1 MSKRFKGKACVYCT
15 AEGRADT
22 GDHVFAREFFPLD
35 LREDLPKVP
44 ACQRCN
50 NEKSK
55 LEHYLTAVL
64 PFGGNMAASS
74 RILEEMV
81 PGRLAKNAKLHQHL
95 AKNQGSV
102 LIKRHGVIQR
112 AMTVPIEADRLHG
125 LFRYIVRGLAAHHFE
140 TLLPTDYFVGVG
152 ILTEFG
158 ESFVGPM
165 LQRNGRAKV
174 QGSVGGG
181 VFEYVGVQAVDDPSL
196 TVWCFKVYGGVTL
209 GGDPGETIEATPRIW
224 AISSHR
230 ELPEIFGRPH
240 EAAPA

>member
-1 MSKRFKGKACVYCT
+1 MSKRFKGKTCVYCA
-15 AEGRADT
+15 AESASAT

-35 LREDLPKVP
+35 ARENLPKVP

-74 RILEEMV
+74 RILSEMV
-81 PGRLAKNAKLHQHL
+81 PGRLARNAKLHQHL
-95 AKNQGSV
+95 AKNQGSI
-102 LIKRHGVIQR
+102 LINRRGVVQM
-112 AMTVPIEADRLHG
+112 ALTVPIEADQLQG

-140 TLLPTDYFVGVG
+140 TILPTDYFVGVG
-152 ILTEFG
+152 ILTGFG
-158 ESFVGPM
+158 ESLVGPM

-181 VFEYVGVQAVDDPSL
+181 VFKYAGVQAVDDASL
-196 TVWCFKVYGGVTL
+196 TVWCFKAYGGVTF
-209 GGDPGETIEATPRIW
+209 GGDPGDTTEATPRIW
-224 AISSHR
+224 AISSQR
-230 ELPEIFGRPH
+230 ELPEIFGRPD
-240 EAAPA
+240 EAVPA